1 MPRPC
6 AVGLWLV
13 ECASFRHSAE
23 SAAMTAR
30 SRSIVSRQTGPHEDL
45 ARRVTRALE
54 HPLRKPLAEHT
65 REAFARA
72 RDWRERRDGASLI
85 LDAGCGVGLSTRRLA
100 EQFPSAA
107 VIGIDRSADRLS
119 RDHGRLPDNALLV
132 RGDLVDFWRL
142 ALAEGWRPARH
153 YLLYPNPYPK
163 AAHLKMRWQGH
174 PVLPVILALGGRLE
188 LRSNWRLYVEE
199 FALAVTQVTARAA
212 EAEPFVPGEAC
223 LTPFEQKYHASGQA
237 LWRLVVELP
246 HAPGLVPGEALPAG
260 EER

>member
-1 MPRPC
+1 
-6 AVGLWLV
+6 
-13 ECASFRHSAE
+13 
-23 SAAMTAR
+23 MTAR

-45 ARRVTRALE
+45 ARRVARALA

-65 REAFARA
+65 REAFA
-72 RDWRERRDGASLI
+72 GASDWLGRRGEAPLI

-100 EQFPSAA
+100 EDFPACS
-107 VIGIDRSADRLS
+107 VIGVDRSADRLS

-132 RGDLVDFWRL
+132 RADLVDFWRL
-142 ALAEGWRPARH
+142 ALDADWRPLRH

-174 PVLPVILALGGRLE
+174 PVLPVLLALGGTLE
-188 LRSNWRLYVEE
+188 LRSNWRIYVEE
-199 FALAVTQVTARAA
+199 FALAATQATGVPAA
-212 EAEPFVPGEAC
+212 AEPFVPGEAC

-246 HAPGLVPGEALPAG
+246 HDPGLVPAG
-260 EER
+260 